1 MLEPRD
7 HIHVNEARVAAAAG
21 VVMEQLGLSAGP
33 AFEWIMT
40 GSRLTGIPVLEL
52 ADLVVL
58 EDVRRPANP

>member
-7 HIHVNEARVAAAAG
+7 TIHVNEARVAAAAG

-40 GSRLTGIPVLEL
+40 GSSLTGIPVLEL

-58 EDVRRPANP
+58 EATRIEA